1 MGSYMLGTEIFN
13 PDLDTN
19 SKPSHRLWILS
30 YPIRMLSHHRGLLHN
45 IFIGWLIIE
54 IYLLIIGIILS
65 VIANKLGIGY
75 DLNWMYNNVD
85 KLYDKIFAFSLGLFL
100 SNTIHIVADY
110 LANKVNY
117 IKNRM
122 VDTV

>member
-1 MGSYMLGTEIFN
+1 MGSFMLGTEIFN

-45 IFIGWLIIE
+45 IFIGWLLIE
-54 IYLLIIGIILS
+54 IYLAIIGIIILI
-65 VIANKLGIGY
+65 IANKLGIGY
-75 DLNWMYNNVD
+75 DLNWIYNNID
-85 KLYDKIFAFSLGLFL
+85 KLYDKIFAFSFGLFL

-110 LANKVNY
+110 LANKVNF
-117 IKNRM
+117 IKNM